1 MCGEGAAGGY
11 GPRRVLAAQLR
22 EGARRVLAGLRGAL
36 STRKEELPIMEY
48 YASWRLKS
56 LQLIDEDG
64 NTTYSNY
71 DGSGLW

>member
-1 MCGEGAAGGY
+1 MLEG
-11 GPRRVLAAQLR
+11 LR
-22 EGARRVLAGLRGAL
+22 EAF